1 MDGGTGRIIQLKRLG
16 ILDNFF
22 CENKIFY
29 SDPISRCRFYVFHE
43 KPDDSRECC
52 FQAFIFA
59 RHFTFVFRF
68 LVIPQVVEPVAPVR
82 AIVAVE
88 KLLLWME
95 GLHVDNNHLL
105 VGHELYI
112 AIVASK
118 ILFLRF

>member
-1 MDGGTGRIIQLKRLG
+1 M
-16 ILDNFF
+16 
-22 CENKIFY
+22 
-29 SDPISRCRFYVFHE
+29 FHE
-43 KPDDSRECC
+43 KSDDSRECC

-59 RHFTFVFRF
+59 CHFTSVFRF

>member
-1 MDGGTGRIIQLKRLG
+1 M
-16 ILDNFF
+16 
-22 CENKIFY
+22 
-29 SDPISRCRFYVFHE
+29 
-43 KPDDSRECC
+43 
-52 FQAFIFA
+52 
-59 RHFTFVFRF
+59 
-68 LVIPQVVEPVAPVR
+68 IPQVVEPVAPVR

-105 VGHELYI
+105 VGDELYI